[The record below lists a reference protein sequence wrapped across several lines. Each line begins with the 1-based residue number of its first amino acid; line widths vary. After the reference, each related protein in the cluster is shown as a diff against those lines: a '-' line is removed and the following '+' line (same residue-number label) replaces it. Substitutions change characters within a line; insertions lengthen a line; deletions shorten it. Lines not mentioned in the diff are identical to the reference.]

1 MTKEGERM
9 KRSASVGWI
18 VGALVA
24 AAVLVYAVDFAAY
37 PGLRGTMGFYTLL
50 DIAFIPLNVLIVGLF
65 INRLLAQRERAELL
79 HKMNMVIGAFFSQVG
94 GDLIAGLSRFDT
106 HLDEDRP
113 HLLFRGDWTVVDFNE
128 HRRAVCGDAHAMDI
142 DRGDLEVIK
151 AILASQRS
159 FMLGLMQNGNLLE
172 HAGFTDALWAVSHL
186 GEELS
191 ARADLTALAPAD
203 RAHIELDM
211 ARAYGRLLGE
221 WLGYVRH
228 LKADY
233 PYLFS
238 FAVRTN
244 PFDPAAKIE
253 VSA

>member
-1 MTKEGERM
+1 MRVRHST
-9 KRSASVGWI
+9 SVAWI
-18 VGALVA
+18 AGGLVA
-24 AAVLVYAVDFAAY
+24 AAALVYVVDFAAY
-37 PGLRGTMGFYTLL
+37 PDLRATMGFYTLL

-65 INRLLAQRERAELL
+65 INRLLALRERAELL

-94 GDLIAGLSRFDT
+94 SDLIAGLSRFDA

-113 HLLFRGDWTVVDFNE
+113 HLLFGAHWSAADFDE
-128 HRRAVCGDAHAMDI
+128 HRRAVRGDAHEMDL
-142 DRGDLEVIK
+142 DRGDLRPIK
-151 AILASQRS
+151 EMLESQRS
-159 FMLGLMQNGNLLE
+159 FILGLMQNGNLLE

-191 ARADLTALAPAD
+191 ARADLTALPPAD

-244 PFDPAAKIE
+244 PFDPDAKVE
-253 VSA
+253 VSG

>member
-1 MTKEGERM
+1 M
-9 KRSASVGWI
+9 KRPASFTLI
-18 VGALVA
+18 VGGLLVS
-24 AAVLVYAVDFAAY
+24 AAVIYVVDFAAY
-37 PGLRGTMGFYTLL
+37 PDLHDSMGFYTLL

-65 INRLLAQRERAELL
+65 INRLIAQRERTELL
-79 HKMNMVIGAFFSQVG
+79 HKMNMVVGAFFAEMGS
-94 GDLIAGLSRFDT
+94 DLIGLLSPFDT
-106 HLDEDRP
+106 RLEEGRP
-113 HLLFRGDWTVVDFNE
+113 HLLFTAQWTAAEFDE
-128 HRRAVCGDAHAMDI
+128 HRRAVCGDKHSMDLGLGDPEAVKAMLAAK
-142 DRGDLEVIK
+142 RPF
-151 AILASQRS
+151 ILA
-159 FMLGLMQNGNLLE
+159 LLQNGNLLE

-191 ARADLTALAPAD
+191 ARHDLSSLLPAD

-244 PFDPAAKIE
+244 PFDPAARIE
-253 VSA
+253 VSS

>member
-1 MTKEGERM
+1 M
-9 KRSASVGWI
+9 KRSASLTWI
-18 VGALVA
+18 VGGLLVA
-24 AAVLVYAVDFAAY
+24 AVLIYVVDFAAY
-37 PGLRGTMGFYTLL
+37 PDLHDSMGYYTLL

-65 INRLLAQRERAELL
+65 INRLIAQRERAELL
-79 HKMNMVIGAFFSQVG
+79 HKMNMVVGAFFSQVG
-94 GDLIAGLSRFDT
+94 HDLIGLLSRFDT
-106 HLDEDRP
+106 DFEADSRHLVFNAR
-113 HLLFRGDWTVVDFNE
+113 WTPADFDE
-128 HRRAVCGDAHAMDI
+128 HRIAVCGDAHAMDL
-142 DRGDLEVIK
+142 DLGDLEAVK
-151 AILASQRS
+151 ELLASQRP
-159 FMLGLMQNGNLLE
+159 LLLNLLQNGNLLE

-186 GEELS
+186 GEELAARRDLS
-191 ARADLTALAPAD
+191 AMPPAD

-244 PFDPAAKIE
+244 PFDPEADVE
-253 VSA
+253 VAP

>member
-1 MTKEGERM
+1 M
-9 KRSASVGWI
+9 KRSTSVAWI
-18 VGALVA
+18 AGALVA

-37 PGLRGTMGFYTLL
+37 PALRGTMGFYTLL

-65 INRLLAQRERAELL
+65 INRLLALRERAELL

-94 GDLIAGLSRFDT
+94 GDLIAGLSRFAT
-106 HLDEDRP
+106 HLEEDRP
-113 HLLFRGDWTVVDFNE
+113 HLLFRADWTAADFAE
-128 HRRAVCGDAHAMDI
+128 HRRAVHGDVHAMDL
-142 DRGDLEVIK
+142 DRGDLQPIK
-151 AILASQRS
+151 DLLASQRS
-159 FMLGLMQNGNLLE
+159 FITGLMQNGNLLE

-191 ARADLTALAPAD
+191 ARADLTALPPAD

-244 PFDPAAKIE
+244 PFDPDAKVEIPG
-253 VSA
+253 